1 MPLTKKDGEK
11 LIGNIA
17 KAIEQEKWLEHDVDK
32 LEREGKLKKKEAD
45 EIRKRQEQAKK
56 NIGKLEDEITKTIVA
71 RFPAWF
77 GKPRGEKKV
86 EEVPTEPKEIIVPK
100 EEPAIIEVPK
110 SVLERISS
118 GIETQAAYFS
128 SYEEIAKKQLE
139 AFNTI
144 KEATE
149 EEKAIR
155 EDYSEFVYPPSGGT
169 MRIPIGTTVLDL
181 WTGDVYLGDGKEGK
195 LSGSLMSVGQ
205 LYARSVYI
213 DTNKAFTVQ
222 LDGKTPHSISGSG
235 FFSRKGIQCRKVS
248 VDVEEA
254 ALLKFIASTNPDAAF
269 AETSIQGP
277 VSDRDRNTNIV
288 GQDLAQVIQRPKYGH
303 GMDVEYSDI
312 IAEGDS
318 DDIISIAGTGVVYGG
333 TVLLNS
339 VGDTDYFYLTPELD
353 GAAFGFSSPSGLNY
367 WQVISPAEYIMYE
380 KYYSE
385 HWGKYIIGLTGG
397 VTFETSYVLQLANL
411 SGSGA
416 SVTVDTVLW
425 YALI

>member
-11 LIGNIA
+11 LMGDIA

-71 RFPAWF
+71 RFPARF

-128 SYEEIAKKQLE
+128 SYEEIAKKQLD

-288 GQDLAQVIQRPKYGH
+288 GQDLAQVIERPKYGAANLSH
-303 GMDVEYSDI
+303 YNGTIQEDTDDEIMSVAGAGMLY
-312 IAEGDS
+312 G
-318 DDIISIAGTGVVYGG
+318 GVVTLGYSGNPNYIWFMPEIDG
-333 TVLLNS
+333 TTWSSYS
-339 VGDTDYFYLTPELD
+339 VG
-353 GAAFGFSSPSGLNY
+353 GLNTD
-367 WQVISPAEYIMYE
+367 WIVDPGMWVLYE
-380 KYYSE
+380 KYY
-385 HWGKYIIGLTGG
+385 GGDVNKYVLSLSPGI
-397 VTFETSYVLQLANL
+397 TFETGFIIHVLNI
-411 SGSGA
+411 SGSGTPVNCWA
-416 SVTVDTVLW
+416 ELW